1 MEPTELEAMELE
13 RTASVAGYIYKSLR
27 VILDY
32 GIGMTQARKTQ
43 VLTLTA
49 LAVAFAAAVARKQL
63 ASSAPAQPSSPQDAI
78 YAMLEASRAG
88 DVRRYLANYGGQMR
102 ASLDQSLRESG
113 EERFSRY
120 LKESNAAIKGVAVSE
135 PQSVS
140 SRESKVRVEYV
151 YQDRNEAQT
160 LYLENDGAWKIT
172 RVDATDRVKTLIPYG
187 TPVQ

>member
-1 MEPTELEAMELE
+1 
-13 RTASVAGYIYKSLR
+13 
-27 VILDY
+27 
-32 GIGMTQARKTQ
+32 MTQARKTQ
-43 VLTLTA
+43 VLTLAA
-49 LAVAFAAAVARKQL
+49 LAIALAIAIVRKQPT
-63 ASSAPAQPSSPQDAI
+63 SSSGSAQPPSPQDAI
-78 YAMLEASRAG
+78 YAMLDASRSG
-88 DVRRYLANYGGQMR
+88 DVQRYLASYGGQMR
-102 ASLDQSLRESG
+102 SSLDQSVRESG

-140 SRESKVRVEYV
+140 SRESRVRVEYV
-151 YQDRNEAQT
+151 YQDRNEGQT